1 MRTALTRAV
10 VALAITTV
18 TAFGADNSIGTWKLN
33 VANSK
38 YTPGPLPAKSLTIK
52 REAVDGGVRVT
63 NTGERPDGT
72 PINGS
77 YTDKYDGKEV
87 PVSGEPYDMIAIR
100 QVNANTFTDERRKA
114 GGLYNATGRIV
125 ISKSGKAMTVTLK
138 GTGADGKAFTAT
150 FVDEKQ

>member
-1 MRTALTRAV
+1 MRTALSRAV

-77 YTDKYDGKEV
+77 YTAKYDGKEV
-87 PVSGEPYDMIAIR
+87 PVSGEAYDMIAIR
-100 QVNANTFTDERRKA
+100 QVDANTFTDERRKT
-114 GGLYNATGRIV
+114 GGLYRATGRIV
-125 ISKSGKAMTVTLK
+125 VSNDGKTMTVTIK
-138 GTGADGKAFTAT
+138 GIGADGKAFTAT